1 MTVIKVEPASIKRY
15 GNTASGQFESL
26 NSQLKELVSECATV
40 HYHGTNAY
48 EFKNK
53 AADMAI
59 EYATAAHQD
68 MKNIADAVRT
78 ATSNI
83 ARSLGGQAI
92 TIETPSAA
100 SVSKPS
106 ISKGDGTEEVN
117 TAALESL
124 IPKVTGIFTKI
135 EGLLDQHLTSLKG
148 TIWEG
153 NAKESAVSSVS
164 TFTTHAKQSAAEA
177 KKSISDYIRSQIDAS
192 TAADNSLTG

>member
-1 MTVIKVEPASIKRY
+1 MTVIKVDPASIKRY
-15 GNTASGQFESL
+15 GTTASGQFESI
-26 NSQLKELVSECATV
+26 NGQLKELVNQCATV

-53 AADMAI
+53 CADMAI
-59 EYATAAHQD
+59 EYATAARQD

-92 TIETPSAA
+92 TIEMPSAA
-100 SVSKPS
+100 SVAKPS

-117 TAALESL
+117 TGALESL
-124 IPKVTGIFTKI
+124 IPKVTGIFNKI
-135 EGLLDQHLTSLKG
+135 DGLLDQHLSSLKG
-148 TIWEG
+148 TVWEG

-164 TFTTHAKQSAAEA
+164 KFTTQAKQSAGEA
-177 KKSISDYIRSQIDAS
+177 KTSITEYIRSQIDAS
-192 TAADNSLTG
+192 TAADNTLSG